1 METQSA
7 AIASTFPALI
17 NYIISVIQMLIP
29 ILVAA
34 AIVIYFY
41 HASEGVF
48 KGGSNAEARQKLK
61 QNLFWGCII
70 LFVMISVWGLVSLLE
85 NSLFR

>member
-1 METQSA
+1 MENTA
-7 AIASTFPALI
+7 AVASTFPGLI
-17 NYIISVIQMLIP
+17 NYIIGVIQMAIP

-41 HASEGVF
+41 HAGVGVY
-48 KGGSNAEARQKLK
+48 KSGQAEARQKLK
-61 QNLFWGCII
+61 QNLLWGAVI
-70 LFVMISVWGLVSLLE
+70 LFVMISVWGLVLLLE